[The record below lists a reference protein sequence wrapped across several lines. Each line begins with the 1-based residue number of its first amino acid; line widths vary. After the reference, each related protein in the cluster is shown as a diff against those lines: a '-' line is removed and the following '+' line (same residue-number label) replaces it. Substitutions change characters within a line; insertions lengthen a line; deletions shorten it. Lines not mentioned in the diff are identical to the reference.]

1 MQDRRLKQR
10 TIRKPVSLSGVGL
23 HTGVNTRVTFK
34 PAAENTGIR
43 FLRIDVENAKPI
55 PADIDH
61 VVDISRGT
69 TLAQNGVRIHTV
81 EHVLAAISGL
91 EIDNILIE
99 LDNKEP
105 PVMDGSAE
113 PFVEALL
120 KAGFEDQEANR
131 NYLVIDKT
139 ITYSDPEKGVD
150 IHALPSNQFR
160 VTFLIDY
167 KLQSLGTQYMSFYS
181 LEQDFVEHIAPART
195 FCFLHE
201 VEELKE
207 LGLIKGGSVD
217 NALVMID
224 RKIEATELERLKQLF
239 SIKGDLI
246 QGENGILNGKEKR
259 FKTEPVR
266 HKILDLIGDLALLG
280 MPIQG
285 HITAARSG
293 HESNVELVRLL
304 KKEYEKQ
311 ILAKRFQSRPR
322 KRRILFDTEA
332 ITKILPHRY
341 PFLLIDRIVDLV
353 PGEKITAIKN
363 VTMNEPFF
371 QGHFPGKPVM
381 PGVLTLEAMAQAGGV
396 LLLNAGDEPE
406 NKLVV
411 FSAINNVKF
420 RKLIEPGDQI
430 IFEIE
435 MQKFR
440 MRSAKLRGLGFV
452 DGNLAVEADLM
463 AAIVDR

>member
-1 MQDRRLKQR
+1 MQDRRENQR
-10 TIRKPVSLSGVGL
+10 SIKKAVSIAGVGL
-23 HTGVNTRVTFK
+23 HTGVQTRMTFK
-34 PAAENTGIR
+34 PAAQNTGIR
-43 FLRIDVENAKPI
+43 FLRTDVPNAKPI

-69 TLAQNGVRIHTV
+69 TLEHNGSRIHTT

-105 PVMDGSAE
+105 PVMDGSSIE
-113 PFVEALL
+113 FVEILL
-120 KAGFEDQEANR
+120 AAGFEEQDAPRE
-131 NYLVIDKT
+131 YLVLDKT
-139 ITYSDPEKGVD
+139 ITYSDPDKGVD

-167 KLQSLGTQYMSFYS
+167 KLQSLGTQYMSFYAQ
-181 LEQDFVEHIAPART
+181 EQDFVEQIAPART

-207 LGLIKGGSVD
+207 QGLIKGGSAD
-217 NALVMID
+217 TALVMID
-224 RKIEATELERLKQLF
+224 RPIKKSELDRLQKLFKIDKKLVQ
-239 SIKGDLI
+239 S
-246 QGENGILNGKEKR
+246 ENGILNGKELR
-259 FKTEPVR
+259 SKTEPVR

-285 HITAARSG
+285 HITAAKSG
-293 HESNVELVRLL
+293 HASNVELVRLL

-311 ILAKRFQSRPR
+311 ILAKRFQRRPR
-322 KRRILFDTEA
+322 ERQMVFDTEA
-332 ITKILPHRY
+332 ITRILPHRY
-341 PFLLIDRIVDLV
+341 PFLLIDRIIDFT

-381 PGVLTLEAMAQAGGV
+381 PGVLTLEAMAQAGGA
-396 LLLNAGDEPE
+396 LLLNANEEPE
-406 NKLVV
+406 KKLVF

-435 MQKFR
+435 LLKFR
-440 MRSAKLRGLGFV
+440 MRSAKLKGLGFV
-452 DGNLAVEADLM
+452 DGNLVVEADLM
-463 AAIVDR
+463 ASIVDR

>member
-23 HTGVNTRVTFK
+23 HTGVNTRMTFK

-113 PFVEALL
+113 PFVKALL
-120 KAGFEDQEANR
+120 EAGFEDQDANR

-139 ITYSDPEKGVD
+139 ITFSDPDKGVD

-239 SIKGDLI
+239 SIKGDLV
-246 QGENGILNGKEKR
+246 QGENGILNGKVKR
-259 FKTEPVR
+259 FNTEPVR

-311 ILAKRFQSRPR
+311 IMAKRFQSRPR
-322 KRRILFDTEA
+322 KRPILFDTEA

-341 PFLLIDRIVDLV
+341 PFLLIDRIIDLV
-353 PGEKITAIKN
+353 PNEKITAIKN
-363 VTMNEPFF
+363 VTVNEPFF
-371 QGHFPGKPVM
+371 QGHFPGKPIM
-381 PGVLTLEAMAQAGGV
+381 PGVLSLEAMAQAGGV
-396 LLLNAGDEPE
+396 LLLNAGEDPE
-406 NKLVV
+406 SKMVL
-411 FSAINNVKF
+411 FSGINNVKF

-435 MQKFR
+435 LQKLR
-440 MRSAKLRGLGFV
+440 LRSAKLRGLGFV
-452 DGNLAVEADLM
+452 DGNLVVEADLM
-463 AAIVDR
+463 ASIVER